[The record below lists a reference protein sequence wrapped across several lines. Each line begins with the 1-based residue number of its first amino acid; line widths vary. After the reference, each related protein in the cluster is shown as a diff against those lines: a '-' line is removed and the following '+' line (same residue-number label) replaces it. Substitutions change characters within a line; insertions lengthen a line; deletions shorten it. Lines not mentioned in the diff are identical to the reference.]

1 MYQEADTWKRK
12 NCLHKSSVLSS
23 SGSSVNKM
31 ALGLHLCEKT
41 VSGVSLEN
49 D

>member
-1 MYQEADTWKRK
+1 MYQEAEYLETE

-31 ALGLHLCEKT
+31 ALGLHLCKKT
-41 VSGVSLEN
+41 VSGVSLKN